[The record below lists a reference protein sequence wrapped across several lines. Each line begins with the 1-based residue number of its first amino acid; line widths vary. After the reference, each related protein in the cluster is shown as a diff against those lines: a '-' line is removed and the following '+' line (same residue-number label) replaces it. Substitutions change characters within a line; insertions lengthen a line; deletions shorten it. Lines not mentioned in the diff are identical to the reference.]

1 MNRYQ
6 DIPIIKSTTGKQIYA
21 TSRYPEIPLSPNDI
35 YVYTTQGDRY
45 DLLALNYYGD
55 SSLWWV
61 IASGNPN
68 IDLMTLVIPE
78 GVQIRIP
85 GNFTQVISEF
95 SLINQL
101 PLNDLNPISNPA
113 RGGSNGGSNRGGY

>member
-1 MNRYQ
+1 M
-6 DIPIIKSTTGKQIYA
+6 YA

-45 DLLALNYYGD
+45 DILALNYYGD
-55 SSLWWV
+55 SSLWWI

-85 GNFTQVISEF
+85 SNFSNIIDEF
-95 SLINQL
+95 GLINQL
-101 PLNDLNPISNPA
+101 PLTEPSPVANTGRNTNN
-113 RGGSNGGSNRGGY
+113 GSSNRGGRY

>member
-6 DIPIIKSTTGKQIYA
+6 NIPIIKLVTGKQIYA
-21 TSRYPEIPLSPNDI
+21 TSRYPEIPLSENDI

-45 DLLALNYYGD
+45 DLLALNFYGD
-55 SSLWWV
+55 SSLWW
-61 IASGNPN
+61 IITTANPN

-101 PLNDLNPISNPA
+101 PLNDLNPISNPT
-113 RGGSNGGSNRGGY
+113 RGGSNGSSNRGGY

>member
-1 MNRYQ
+1 M
-6 DIPIIKSTTGKQIYA
+6 YA

-45 DLLALNYYGD
+45 DILALNYYGD

-85 GNFTQVISEF
+85 SNFSNIIDEF
-95 SLINQL
+95 GLINQL
-101 PLNDLNPISNPA
+101 PLTEPA
-113 RGGSNGGSNRGGY
+113 PVANTGRNTNNGSSNRGGR

>member
-6 DIPIIKSTTGKQIYA
+6 DIPIIKTADGKRVYA
-21 TSRYPEIPLSPNDI
+21 TSRYPEIPLSSNDI

-45 DLLALNYYGD
+45 DILALNYYGD

-85 GNFTQVISEF
+85 SNFSNIIDEF
-95 SLINQL
+95 GLINQL
-101 PLNDLNPISNPA
+101 PLTEPA
-113 RGGSNGGSNRGGY
+113 PVANTGRNTNNGSSNRGGR

>member
-6 DIPIIKSTTGKQIYA
+6 NIPIIKSATGKQIYA
-21 TSRYPEIPLSPNDI
+21 TSRYPEIPLSENDI
-35 YVYTTQGDRY
+35 YVYTSQGDRY
-45 DLLALNYYGD
+45 DLLALNFYGD

-61 IASGNPN
+61 IAAANPN
-68 IDLMTLVIPE
+68 VDLMTLVIPE

-85 GNFTQVISEF
+85 GDFSQVVSEF

-101 PLNDLNPISNPA
+101 RLWT
-113 RGGSNGGSNRGGY
+113 

>member
-1 MNRYQ
+1 M
-6 DIPIIKSTTGKQIYA
+6 YA

-45 DLLALNYYGD
+45 DILALNYYGD
-55 SSLWWV
+55 SSLWW
-61 IASGNPN
+61 IIESGNPN

-85 GNFTQVISEF
+85 SNFSNIIDEF
-95 SLINQL
+95 GLINQL
-101 PLNDLNPISNPA
+101 PLTEPA
-113 RGGSNGGSNRGGY
+113 PVANTGRNTNNGSSNRGGRY

>member
-6 DIPIIKSTTGKQIYA
+6 NIPVIKSTTGKQMYA
-21 TSRYPEIPLSPNDI
+21 TSRYPEIPLSENDI

-45 DLLALNYYGD
+45 DVLALNYFGD
-55 SSLWWV
+55 SSFWW
-61 IASGNPN
+61 IIDSANPN

-85 GNFTQVISEF
+85 GNFSRVVSEF
-95 SLINQL
+95 NLINQL
-101 PLNDLNPISNPA
+101 ES
-113 RGGSNGGSNRGGY
+113 

>member
-6 DIPIIKSTTGKQIYA
+6 NIPIIKSATGKQIYA
-21 TSRYPEIPLSPNDI
+21 TSRYPEIPLSENDI
-35 YVYTTQGDRY
+35 YVYTSQGDRY
-45 DLLALNYYGD
+45 DLLALNFYAD

-61 IASGNPN
+61 IAAANPN
-68 IDLMTLVIPE
+68 VDLMTLVIPE

-85 GNFTQVISEF
+85 GDFSQVVSEF

-101 PLNDLNPISNPA
+101 RL
-113 RGGSNGGSNRGGY
+113 

>member
-6 DIPIIKSTTGKQIYA
+6 NIPVIKSSTGKQMYA
-21 TSRYPEIPLSPNDI
+21 TSRYPDIPLSENDV

-55 SSLWWV
+55 SSFWWI
-61 IASGNPN
+61 IAAANPN

-85 GNFTQVISEF
+85 GNFSQVVSEF
-95 SLINQL
+95 NLINQL
-101 PLNDLNPISNPA
+101 RL
-113 RGGSNGGSNRGGY
+113 

>member
-6 DIPIIKSTTGKQIYA
+6 NIPIIKSSTGKQMYA
-21 TSRYPEIPLSPNDI
+21 TSRYPEIPLSENDI

-45 DLLALNYYGD
+45 DVLALNYYGD
-55 SSLWWV
+55 SSLWWI
-61 IASGNPN
+61 IAAGNPN

-85 GNFTQVISEF
+85 ANFSQVVSEF
-95 SLINQL
+95 NLINQL
-101 PLNDLNPISNPA
+101 EL
-113 RGGSNGGSNRGGY
+113 

>member
-6 DIPIIKSTTGKQIYA
+6 DIPVIKSSTGKQIYA
-21 TSRYPEIPLSPNDI
+21 TSRYPEIPLSENDI

-45 DLLALNYYGD
+45 DVLALNYYGD
-55 SSLWWV
+55 YSLWWI
-61 IASGNPN
+61 IASANPN

-85 GNFTQVISEF
+85 GNFSRVISEF
-95 SLINQL
+95 NLINQL
-101 PLNDLNPISNPA
+101 ES
-113 RGGSNGGSNRGGY
+113 

>member
-6 DIPIIKSTTGKQIYA
+6 NIPVIKSATGKQIYA
-21 TSRYPEIPLSPNDI
+21 TSRYPEIPLSENDI
-35 YVYTTQGDRY
+35 YVYASQGDRY

-55 SSLWWV
+55 SSLWWI
-61 IASGNPN
+61 IASANPN

-85 GNFTQVISEF
+85 GNFSQVVSEF

-101 PLNDLNPISNPA
+101 RL
-113 RGGSNGGSNRGGY
+113 